1 MGDRLDGR
9 VAIVTGAGMGIGRG
23 IARRFAREG
32 CHVMVADVREDFGA
46 RTAQQLVDEF
56 GATARFL
63 HVDVG
68 TRAEVERMVSDTV
81 DVEGRVDIVVNN
93 AQGFTPLLPLEEKTD
108 EMMARSLDTGL
119 WATFWSM
126 QAVFPHMREQHFGR
140 IINFCSLNGVT
151 GAWYSVDY
159 NATKEGIR
167 GLTRSAG
174 REWGEHNIT
183 VNAIAPG
190 AASEG
195 YRAWADKN
203 PEQARGAESTIP
215 LRRMGD
221 PEEDLGGVASFLASD
236 DGSYITGHTL
246 FADGGGHM
254 GTAWHPPR
262 STKPDGLGHFVVDD
276 TPTAP

>member
-1 MGDRLDGR
+1 MGDRLAGR

-23 IARRFAREG
+23 IARRYAREG
-32 CHVMVADVREDFGA
+32 ARVVIGEVRAEHGEQAAAEISRDFA
-46 RTAQQLVDEF
+46 VP
-56 GATARFL
+56 ARFL

-68 TRAEVERMVSDTV
+68 DRDQVQRLVDDTV
-81 DVEGRVDIVVNN
+81 GTDGRVDILVNN
-93 AQGFTPLLPLEEKTD
+93 AQAYTPLVPLEEKTD
-108 EMMARSLDTGL
+108 DMMSVSLNSGL

-126 QAVFPHMREQHFGR
+126 QAAFPHMRDQRFGR

-151 GAWYSVDY
+151 GAWFSVDY

-167 GLTRSAG
+167 GLTRSAA

-195 YRAWADKN
+195 YRAWADRN
-203 PEQARGAESTIP
+203 PEQAQAGLMSVP

-221 PEEDLGGVASFLASD
+221 PEEDLGGVALFLASD
-236 DGSYITGHTL
+236 DGAYITGHTL

-254 GTAWHPPR
+254 GSGWQPPR
-262 STKPDGLGHFVVDD
+262 STQPDGLGHYVADA
-276 TPTAP
+276 TP